1 MAIESKSESHGQ
13 QHWLQQYGLK
23 SYHAIS
29 VGVIFAAIFLTLSYY
44 DVDSYMDA
52 KFADPINFRIRDYL
66 GASPQQNPKLK
77 IFGYDDKAFAKFGTP
92 MPDLATWAA
101 VFDSIAQKKPKII
114 VVDALFGAKQ
124 TGDETVANEILKKA
138 KSYNVPVVTGAFT
151 AEKPLQFRH
160 PLNRNSKFY
169 NVRTYL
175 NSNSSAAASNDRIAD
190 ELPNFKNRDG
200 WEVYGPSSEAE
211 WFFSQAGHFNLFQD
225 NKIEP
230 FLWFG
235 ANRVIPHISSYA
247 ADRITFEDQRLVI
260 DGKAVALGRH
270 GEMSV
275 NFLPPGKRKVM
286 SFLTLEM
293 QAAAGKPSSFVD
305 EGDVVLILPMF
316 FTGNVDIRPSP
327 YGWVPGGFY
336 VSDSLNSILNSQYL
350 QPILVGNVLTVC
362 FIGIS
367 LSFVYWLSA
376 SISWVAWVF
385 FAATFFVVAQ
395 LTFSYAWLVVPYIMP
410 LIAGTVAGV
419 CLYAIKVRKVER
431 KANALRAALDGA
443 VSPTQL
449 LSLIRKPDEV
459 NLEPR
464 ERIVT
469 LMFIDIVGFSL
480 SSENMAPR
488 DAFTNLKAILMRISE
503 IVHEHGGIIDK
514 TLGDGLLAYFG
525 YRFDSDETNSNHPEA
540 ALRCAIK
547 IQEQMLEESL
557 LAARASSPIYPL
569 RIGLNTASCFLGDLG
584 SGRRIEFTVVGNG
597 VNFAKR
603 LESACRVF
611 CVMIGSTTHDL
622 VKGLPWADGI
632 FARKVM
638 KIKHHSDLRD
648 AVEVNPLRLR
658 EAEVSEVL
666 QAFNAQA
673 ILHRAAE
680 RMHVRDLGSVFVVT
694 NAGRGSVMD
703 FTGSGVSVLFDMPR
717 TRGDVIEIRFD
728 SRVSGLMK
736 ELDEHGIRSLDAEV
750 RWTHAAAEGFVHGL
764 VFKNLRA
771 DQQELFVRLL
781 SSYAF
786 SAYKGEDEERHG
798 SDPIA
803 S

>member
-1 MAIESKSESHGQ
+1 MTTESKNDGHGQ
-13 QHWLQQYGLK
+13 QHWLQQYGLR
-23 SYHAIS
+23 SYHAVS
-29 VGVIFAAIFLTLSYY
+29 VGVVFTAIFLTLSYF
-44 DVDSYMDA
+44 DVDSYLDA
-52 KFADPINFRIRDYL
+52 KLADPVNFRIRDYL
-66 GASPQQNPKLK
+66 GAAPRQNPKLK
-77 IFGYDDKAFAKFGTP
+77 IFGYDDKSFAKFGTA

-101 VFDSIAQKKPKII
+101 VFDSIAQKKPKVI

-124 TGDETVANEILKKA
+124 ADDKTKANEILKKV
-138 KSYNVPVVTGAFT
+138 KSYEVPVVTGAFT
-151 AEKPLQFRH
+151 SAKPLPFRH
-160 PLNRNSKFY
+160 PLNRSSKFY
-169 NVRTYL
+169 NAETYL
-175 NSNSSAAASNDRIAD
+175 NLFSPTVTISERIAE
-190 ELPNFKNRDG
+190 ELPNFMNREG
-200 WEVYGPSSEAE
+200 WEVYGPSAEAD
-211 WFFSQAGHFNLFQD
+211 WFFARAGHFNLFQD

-235 ANRVIPHISSYA
+235 GNKVVPHISLNS
-247 ADRITFEDQRLVI
+247 ADRVIFKDKKLVI
-260 DGKAVALGRH
+260 DGKSVALGRH

-275 NFLPPGKRKVM
+275 NFLPPGTRKVV
-286 SFLTLEM
+286 SFLSLQM
-293 QAAAGKPSSFVD
+293 QAAAGNSSSFVE
-305 EGDVVLILPMF
+305 EGDVVLILPAY

-336 VSDSLNSILNSQYL
+336 LADSINSIMNSHYL
-350 QPILVGNVLTVC
+350 QPVLAGNVLTVC
-362 FIGIS
+362 LIGIS
-367 LSFVYWLSA
+367 LGFVYSLSA
-376 SISWVAWVF
+376 SISWVAWFVF
-385 FAATFFVVAQ
+385 AGLYFSLVQVA
-395 LTFSYAWLVVPYIMP
+395 FSYASLIIPYILP
-410 LIAGTVAGV
+410 LIAGTSAGV
-419 CLYAIKVRKVER
+419 TLYAIKVRKVEQ

-449 LSLIRKPDEV
+449 LSLIRKPDDV

-525 YRFDSDETNSNHPEA
+525 YRFDSDETHANHPEV

-557 LAARASSPIYPL
+557 LAARSAAPIYPL

-611 CVMIGSTTHDL
+611 CVMIGATTYEL
-622 VKGLPWADGI
+622 VKGLPWTDGI

-666 QAFNAQA
+666 DAFNAQA
-673 ILHRAAE
+673 ILHRSAE
-680 RMHVRDLGSVFVVT
+680 RMHVRDVGSVFVVT
-694 NAGRGSVMD
+694 SAGRGSVLD
-703 FTGSGVSVLFDMPR
+703 FTGSGVSVLFDIPR
-717 TRGDVIEIRFD
+717 TRGDVMEVQFD
-728 SRVSGLMK
+728 SRITGLMK
-736 ELDEHGIRSLDAEV
+736 QLAENGIRSLEVEV

-764 VFKNLRA
+764 VFKNLRV

-786 SAYKGEDEERHG
+786 SGLRGDHEERHDA
-798 SDPIA
+798 DPIA